1 MISGVAQLWLSKV
14 NFGWC
19 NPPPPPHINL
29 AIRDS

>member
-19 NPPPPPHINL
+19 NPPPPHINL

>member
-19 NPPPPPHINL
+19 NPPPHINL
-29 AIRDS
+29 ATRDS